1 MKDLTYN
8 RPYQYVEDL
17 RLFACYRSKDHAVFV
32 GQGFADNAVAFIE
45 TGPMLTKLEQQ
56 GKVVHGDFDQLITQS
71 FDVNMPFR
79 IYVVNPDDEN
89 GKASNAIEYTASPD
103 IPIIDVKV
111 DGKSVVK
118 DQIAYIDLTGKLNV
132 IMKPNKIYGTDSDGK
147 ETQFDRSQIEGIQ
160 HFFLNGD
167 ELPVDMGNVRAIDIA
182 KESKTVQRVDTPL
195 QLYGTN
201 QNGVDATYPKD
212 FFATSES
219 VVNAT
224 KDIAD
229 LQTGKQDKDR
239 SAKDGYIA
247 IMKNGQSVGSDNS
260 LKDTLDKLNKAS
272 SDLTS
277 LTDKVTKGLE
287 KDWKATAV
295 EKRIINHPV
304 TQSSIIITD
313 LSLEQENKFRNV
325 TNGVVYG
332 RQPESLLQNGVA
344 VGSGNSAFE
353 NASAFGNQAK
363 ATGKNSISLGAMSEG
378 DGENSVAL
386 GAFSNAKSAKG
397 VAIGPT
403 SSVTG
408 SNSVAI
414 GADSVADADNTV
426 SVGFDTKDPNLKS
439 AYRRIT
445 AVDTPVD
452 DHDAA
457 TKAYVDKNSGNGGIS
472 DYNISFEPF
481 SNPYFAKSMGN
492 IDKWKLR
499 DDTLSSGENDELHAS
514 SNMFGLDQL
523 TKEEISFPSTWSANN
538 IGVLKIEKTRTTNII
553 NGLESKNIRFLAD
566 DDHRLTFSLGASNVI
581 GDDINANVKI
591 GIRIDDTKQ
600 NSGYVDKLLFSVRP
614 IEIKGSMKTYD
625 IDFNLKD
632 WIASNTN
639 FVQPY
644 VARLFVNVNTSF
656 SSWKVYI
663 TGIRLRSFPKSTAT
677 PPTAPTALPDPTYA
691 FPILP
696 YIIDDNVNGLYSKIT
711 KIGNMA
717 FLSVNGVFEN
727 GLITTV
733 DGVVEPTVPLL
744 SVDMR
749 PAKGTN
755 SVLVTCISETNKIF
769 YIRLAQDGNM
779 YATGTVEAG
788 KRVYGSAVYLTGDYS
803 NDGHTSNT
811 GKSLPVAFPPS
822 DPQYEETG
830 SGSENPSTTTPT
842 NTDDSNRQKSID
854 NSSDNTLNTSESK
867 GDDTQTAKS
876 ASNDM
881 ATDENTVSNG
891 EDSSDDK

>member
-1 MKDLTYN
+1 MKSLTYN

-45 TGPMLTKLEQQ
+45 NGPMLTKLEQQ

-71 FDVNMPFR
+71 FDVAMPFR

-89 GKASNAIEYTASPD
+89 GKASNAIEYTASSDTPVL
-103 IPIIDVKV
+103 DVKV

-118 DQIAYIDLTGKLNV
+118 DQIAVIDLTGKLDV
-132 IMKPNKIYGTDSDGK
+132 IMKPNKIYGTDADGR
-147 ETQFDRSQIEGIQ
+147 EVQFDRQQIEGVQ
-160 HFFLNGD
+160 HFFLNG
-167 ELPVDMGNVRAIDIA
+167 EEIPVDMGNVRLIDIA
-182 KESKTVQRVDTPL
+182 KESKTVQRVSTPL

-229 LQTGKQDKDR
+229 LQSDKQDKDKK
-239 SAKDGYIA
+239 AKDGYIA
-247 IMKNGQSVGSDNS
+247 IMSNGQSIGSDNS
-260 LKDTLDKLNKAS
+260 LKNTLNTINKTS
-272 SDLTS
+272 SDLTT
-277 LTDKVTKGLE
+277 LIDKVTKGLE
-287 KDWKATAV
+287 KDWKAVSVEKSILNHPVGNNSIVITDKPIDDEKIIRNTPNVIVYGLQPDEVKDFGTVVGTGNAV
-295 EKRIINHPV
+295 EKY
-304 TQSSIIITD
+304 
-313 LSLEQENKFRNV
+313 
-325 TNGVVYG
+325 GVAIG
-332 RQPESLLQNGVA
+332 ARTTAKGDSAVA
-344 VGSGNSAFE
+344 VGSMSGAAGNNSV
-353 NASAFGNQAK
+353 SI
-363 ATGKNSISLGAMSEG
+363 GKNSSATGN
-378 DGENSVAL
+378 NST
-386 GAFSNAKSAKG
+386 
-397 VAIGPT
+397 AIGF
-403 SSVTG
+403 
-408 SNSVAI
+408 NSL
-414 GADSVADADNTV
+414 ADKDDTV
-426 SVGFDTKDPNLKS
+426 SVGFDTTDSGKTPI
-439 AYRRIT
+439 YRRIT
-445 AVDTPVD
+445 AVDAPVD

-499 DDTLSSGENDELHAS
+499 DDTLSSGENDELHTS

-523 TKEEISFPSTWSANN
+523 TKEGISFPSTWSANN
-538 IGVLKIEKTRTTNII
+538 IGVLKIEKTRTTNIV

-581 GDDINANVKI
+581 GGDVNANVEI

-600 NSGYVDKLLFSVRP
+600 ISGHVDKLLFSVRP
-614 IEIKGSMKTYD
+614 IEIKDSMKTYD
-625 IDFNLKD
+625 INFNLKD

-644 VARLFVNVNTSF
+644 IARLFVHVNTSF

-663 TGIRLRSFPKSTAT
+663 TGIRLRSFPKSTV
-677 PPTAPTALPDPTYA
+677 TAPTIPNALPDPSYV

-696 YIIDDNVNGLYSKIT
+696 YIMDDDTSGAYSKIT

-717 FLSVNGVFEN
+717 FLSVNGVFESV
-727 GLITTV
+727 LDTTV
-733 DGVVEPTVPLL
+733 NGAVEPTVPLL

-779 YATGTVEAG
+779 YATGTIEPG
-788 KRVYGSAVYLTGDYS
+788 KHVYGSAVYLTGDYS
-803 NDGHTSNT
+803 NDGHAKNT
-811 GKSLPVAFPPS
+811 AKSLPVVFPS
-822 DPQYEETG
+822 SEPQPDKTDSET
-830 SGSENPSTTTPT
+830 PSTTTVLT
-842 NTDDSNRQKSID
+842 NTETPDNQKPVD
-854 NSSDNTLNTSESK
+854 
-867 GDDTQTAKS
+867 
-876 ASNDM
+876 
-881 ATDENTVSNG
+881 
-891 EDSSDDK
+891 DSSDGASNASEPEADKAQAGKMPLEGVPTNKNTNLEGQNSDDNK

>member
-1 MKDLTYN
+1 MKSLTYN

-89 GKASNAIEYTASPD
+89 GKASNAIEYTSSPD

-118 DQIAYIDLTGKLNV
+118 DQIAYIDLTGKLDV

-160 HFFLNGD
+160 HFFINGE

-304 TQSSIIITD
+304 SQSSIIITD

-363 ATGKNSISLGAMSEG
+363 AKGKNSISLGAMSES

-445 AVDTPVD
+445 AVDTPVN
-452 DHDAA
+452 DHDAVNK
-457 TKAYVDKNSGNGGIS
+457 TYVDSHVTAVEKQTEIVFIGESNFNGEGVTGGYQNGMAKTAAKRLNLNDHNYSVNNTGYLDGIDSSFDRQIQKAANDTSLDKNKVKYVVIGGGVRADS
-472 DYNISFEPF
+472 DTDTDDYTALAKGTILKAATLFPYSKIVVIPGLFDNSMPDKLTATRLGSF
-481 SNPYFAKSMGN
+481 YRMG
-492 IDKWKLR
+492 KL
-499 DDTLSSGENDELHAS
+499 
-514 SNMFGLDQL
+514 
-523 TKEEISFPSTWSANN
+523 ANN
-538 IGVLKIEKTRTTNII
+538 IAIVDGAYTWGFGENSDDFSGVHPTNRLSDIYGGYIADCCEHMHHEYFVDKQWHQEGI
-553 NGLESKNIRFLAD
+553 NIGSDFNNASATVTLSHGLV
-566 DDHRLTFSLGASNVI
+566 NVI
-581 GDDINANVKI
+581 VRGIEQKDASGNPGTIVTVPNLPKIPVWKAIIGYDDGK
-591 GIRIDDTKQ
+591 
-600 NSGYVDKLLFSVRP
+600 NSAP
-614 IEIKGSMKTYD
+614 IIFWYG
-625 IDFNLKD
+625 NQ
-632 WIASNTN
+632 ASCG
-639 FVQPY
+639 
-644 VARLFVNVNTSF
+644 VNVYGPS
-656 SSWKVYI
+656 
-663 TGIRLRSFPKSTAT
+663 
-677 PPTAPTALPDPTYA
+677 YA
-691 FPILP
+691 
-696 YIIDDNVNGLYSKIT
+696 GRT
-711 KIGNMA
+711 
-717 FLSVNGVFEN
+717 VNGVFTYN
-727 GLITTV
+727 ILCGI
-733 DGVVEPTVPLL
+733 
-744 SVDMR
+744 
-749 PAKGTN
+749 
-755 SVLVTCISETNKIF
+755 
-769 YIRLAQDGNM
+769 
-779 YATGTVEAG
+779 
-788 KRVYGSAVYLTGDYS
+788 
-803 NDGHTSNT
+803 
-811 GKSLPVAFPPS
+811 
-822 DPQYEETG
+822 
-830 SGSENPSTTTPT
+830 
-842 NTDDSNRQKSID
+842 
-854 NSSDNTLNTSESK
+854 
-867 GDDTQTAKS
+867 
-876 ASNDM
+876 
-881 ATDENTVSNG
+881 
-891 EDSSDDK
+891 